1 MNPNRLAALYSDPA
15 RERRLGVRFA
25 LGAVVLAALAAL
37 AVVGMVAGGFRLGL
51 VPVVLVCGVGALM
64 FALLAVN
71 NLILA
76 RQTGEDLLTL
86 AVEKDGIVGP
96 GQVRA
101 DWDEITGVE
110 LRTHGRARRADAG
123 HTPREVVVR
132 VRDHGG
138 LLARTDPDQH
148 HLLDREPDGSGKMA
162 TGLGAAT
169 DPEVSALVD
178 VLRAE
183 LARRA
188 IPFDEG
194 RPTPSGARA

>member
-1 MNPNRLAALYSDPA
+1 MTSNRLAALYSDPA

-25 LGAVVLAALAAL
+25 IGAVVLAFLTGL
-37 AVVGMVAGGFRLGL
+37 AVVGMVTGGFRLGL
-51 VPVVLVCGVGALM
+51 VPVVLVCGVAALM

-71 NLILA
+71 NMVLA

-86 AVEKDGIVGP
+86 AVESDGIVGP

-101 DWDEITGVE
+101 GWDEITGVE

-123 HTPREVVVR
+123 YTPREVVVR

-138 LLARTDPDQH
+138 LLARTDPEQH

-169 DPEVSALVD
+169 DVEVGAFVD

-188 IPFDEG
+188 IPFDDG
-194 RPTPSGARA
+194 RPAPSDAHA